1 LHRVPIRLATL
12 FLVGFWTWVAP
23 WAATP
28 PQDPSKHSDCLIPRA
43 SIPVK
48 VYRGFLVVAEGQFGG
63 EIEGQ
68 NFVIDTGTSPSIL
81 NIGVARRLGLPLSRA
96 RISAIGGLS
105 ETFAATVPE
114 IRLGPLQAMSV
125 PVLVSDLSRLERD
138 LKLPIAGILGM
149 DLLGRSSFRLDY
161 GKQLIE
167 FGEIAPEGIPIE
179 LSMHAGLP
187 IAEIKVGGKSLRLLV
202 DTGTDRM
209 VIFGPR
215 PAAEISPNPANSL
228 LQDAGVANVVRARAV
243 STLDFELSG
252 VRFRQSAYFVSNGE
266 EPLFDG
272 LLGVRS
278 LGVRVLSLDAN
289 RRVLYLLK

>member
-1 LHRVPIRLATL
+1 
-12 FLVGFWTWVAP
+12 
-23 WAATP
+23 
-28 PQDPSKHSDCLIPRA
+28 LIPRS
-43 SIPVK
+43 SIPAK

-63 EIEGQ
+63 DGEGH

-114 IRLGPLQAMSV
+114 IRLGPLQAIAV

-138 LKLPIAGILGM
+138 LKLPIAGILGF
-149 DLLGRSSFRLDY
+149 DILGKSSFRLDY

-167 FGEIAPEGIPIE
+167 FGDVAPEGIPIE
-179 LSMHAGLP
+179 LSISAGLP

-215 PAAEISPNPANSL
+215 PAAEISPYPANNL
-228 LQDAGVANVVRARAV
+228 LQGKGVANVVRGRAV
-243 STLDFELSG
+243 SSLEFELSG
-252 VRFRQSAYFVSNGE
+252 VRFRKSAFIVSNGE

-289 RRVLYLLK
+289 RRVLYLIR